1 MTQTILYHNRTKS
14 GYSYNG
20 QITVDL
26 DRLPKPGTNYSRL
39 IDQSEAC
46 IHRSE
51 KWLDHADT
59 VAADPEKYNAAWS
72 KANDLLKYAVTVKR
86 QANDLRM
93 GEIV

>member
-1 MTQTILYHNRTKS
+1 MTQTVFYHSRSKS

-51 KWLDHADT
+51 KWLDHTNT
-59 VAADPEKYNAAWS
+59 VAADPEKYNLAWS
-72 KANDLLKYAVTVKR
+72 KANDLLLYAVTAKR

-93 GEIV
+93 GEVL